1 MQIYNAIQNGKKILR
16 ELQISNAEN
25 EAIWLM
31 EKVLN
36 TNSSNLLFNKSKL
49 TTKNK
54 ISYFNMIK
62 RRGNGEPFQL
72 INQKCDFYG
81 RTFKVKKNI
90 FIPRQDTEKII
101 DISKTMINKGESIL
115 EVGTG
120 TGCIAITLA
129 LECDS
134 INIVATDINQDAII
148 LAKKNIKK
156 YSINNIK
163 FIYDNILDS
172 KINKTFDMII
182 SNPPYIPYN
191 EIKDLP
197 NEVKNFDPKN
207 ALTDFDDGFKFYNMF
222 AKIGQKY
229 LSKKGKMLF
238 EIGDTLNINIL
249 KKIFNCYQDFQIY
262 KDFNNIN
269 RFIKII
275 K

>member
-1 MQIYNAIQNGKKILR
+1 
-16 ELQISNAEN
+16 
-25 EAIWLM
+25 
-31 EKVLN
+31 
-36 TNSSNLLFNKSKL
+36 
-49 TTKNK
+49 
-54 ISYFNMIK
+54 
-62 RRGNGEPFQL
+62 
-72 INQKCDFYG
+72 
-81 RTFKVKKNI
+81 
-90 FIPRQDTEKII
+90 IPRQDTEKII